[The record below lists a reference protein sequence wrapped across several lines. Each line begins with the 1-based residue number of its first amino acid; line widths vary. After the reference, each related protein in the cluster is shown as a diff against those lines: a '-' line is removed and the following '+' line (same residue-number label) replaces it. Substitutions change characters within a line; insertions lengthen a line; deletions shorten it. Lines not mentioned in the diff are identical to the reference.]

1 MAEAELD
8 GFGIAVHSKDGNEQ
22 QHEQGGGREGNG
34 LGDPEHDGKSED
46 GDGGL
51 APAGE
56 LHDLATSFE
65 RWRSGKRVERQHYAN
80 RSRHEP
86 DVAVGSG
93 AWIWRLSVHHIC
105 WNSILAPMATVAN

>member
-1 MAEAELD
+1 MFVEIHGLMT
-8 GFGIAVHSKDGNEQ
+8 IAP
-22 QHEQGGGREGNG
+22 EGNG

-51 APAGE
+51 AAAGE

-65 RWRSGKRVERQHYAN
+65 RWRGGKRVERQHYAN

-86 DVAVGSG
+86 DGAVGSG
-93 AWIWRLSVHHIC
+93 AWICRLSVHQMWWI
-105 WNSILAPMATVAN
+105 SILAPMAPVAD